1 MSAKAT
7 RRPDNGNWC
16 VRWKFKGLEGRIAC
30 EDEDEALS
38 LEREIERAHKQG
50 HNQPVTRLRGL
61 RPAAPPP
68 SLVDVV
74 DDYVS
79 AQLRRGRARGTVEHL
94 RTTLAQFLGFIRE
107 TVRPQGQIVPALLSE
122 RLLEDYVD
130 WQRRRISRHGA
141 PLGERSLYRY
151 LRTVEAFWEWAAKRE
166 RWESWV
172 PRARSIELEAP
183 IVEEVVALTWAQID
197 NAIHVCPSIHAPG
210 WVADLITVGRF
221 TGLRHGQIWRIEWT
235 DLQLGGDVP
244 DLKIRAQLGKSRR
257 ERQEART
264 IPIAP
269 AFADW
274 LRARRRADGYIVAPE
289 IAARDGLK
297 HSKPVGR
304 VWRKSGVPEALYARR
319 PVHAL
324 RRAFETEMT
333 RRGATGLAIDFL
345 LGHSP
350 RGTGPGTYL
359 DKTWGLYEQAV
370 EAVSLIPPIGEAHD
384 LGRQRRRS
392 RS

>member
-1 MSAKAT
+1 MSAQAT
-7 RRPDNGNWC
+7 RRDNGSWC

-30 EDEDEALS
+30 DDEEEAAS
-38 LEREIERAHKQG
+38 LAREIRKAHRQG
-50 HNQPVTRLRGL
+50 HNQPVQRLRGL

-74 DDYVS
+74 EDYIS
-79 AQLRRGRARGTVEHL
+79 AQLRRGRARGTVECL
-94 RTTLAQFLGFIRE
+94 RATLGQFLRFIRE

-130 WQRRRISRHGA
+130 WQRRRTSRHGA
-141 PLGERSLYRY
+141 PLGERTLYRY
-151 LRTVEAFWEWAAKRE
+151 LRIVEAFWEWAAKRE

-172 PRARSIELEAP
+172 PRARSIELEPP

-197 NAIHVCPSIHAPG
+197 NAILACPALHAPD
-210 WVADLITVGRF
+210 WVPDLLTVGRF

-235 DLQLGGDVP
+235 DVQLGGDVP
-244 DLKIRAQLGKSRR
+244 QLKIRAQLGKSRR

-269 AFADW
+269 AFAEW
-274 LRARRRADGYIVAPE
+274 LRERRRAEGFIVAPD
-289 IAARDGLK
+289 ITARTGLK

-304 VWRKSGVPEALYARR
+304 VWRKSGVPEELFSRR

-324 RRAFETEMT
+324 RRAFETELT
-333 RRGATGLAIDFL
+333 RRGATGLAIDLL

-359 DKTWGLYEQAV
+359 DKSWGLFEQAI

-384 LGRQRRRS
+384 LGRQRRVTRS
-392 RS
+392 